1 MLAKDMKDDPCLLVQ
16 KLGFCHQGRDGW
28 DLNENQ
34 VERPFQQKFQ
44 LDFCLRTSHLLKF
57 LLELEFCVKVQQKQ
71 VEQCA

>member
-1 MLAKDMKDDPCLLVQ
+1 MLAKDMKYDPCLLVQ

-44 LDFCLRTSHLLKF
+44 LDSCQRTSH
-57 LLELEFCVKVQQKQ
+57 
-71 VEQCA
+71 